1 MFQYSKTWKN
11 FTKIYIINMTYIY
24 WFTKYAWSDKI
35 WKIPWK
41 LKAWDLFLFWEDY
54 YLSLGDEI
62 SFFEQYV
69 YEIREPESKFQLIE
83 KNLISKETIQ
93 FINYIVYER
102 YCPYYNAMKYF
113 LPQEINKL
121 IERKIWKK
129 KIKFKDDISFWV
141 EWNKKKN
148 LVNHPKIDSSLLT
161 PLKMRL
167 ASLEP
172 STALRSEWQLI
183 TNWQTLIIFPD
194 LRTLINSTDDEFRKQ
209 PWVDTLLS
217 TNTQNQKDKSR
228 RNIKQWNTK
237 VIFATHSEIFQ
248 NYNNLNKIIIFY
260 PHKRYYA
267 NQQDPR
273 YKTLAV
279 VQKMSE
285 IYGCELQI
293 VEN

>member
-1 MFQYSKTWKN
+1 
-11 FTKIYIINMTYIY
+11 MTYLY

-35 WKIPWK
+35 WKISWK
-41 LKAWDLFLFWEDY
+41 LKAWDLFLFWDEY
-54 YLSLGDEI
+54 YLSLWDEI

-69 YEIREPESKFQLIE
+69 YEIREPEEKFKLIE
-83 KNLISKETIQ
+83 KNLISKETIK
-93 FINYIVYER
+93 FINYMTYER
-102 YCPYYNAMKYF
+102 YCPYYNVMKYF
-113 LPQEINKL
+113 LPQEIDKL
-121 IERKIWKK
+121 VERKVWKR
-129 KIKFKDDISFWV
+129 
-141 EWNKKKN
+141 KN
-148 LVNHPKIDSSLLT
+148 TSAVNGASWIILKDSSLLYT
-161 PLKMRL
+161 
-167 ASLEP
+167 LEW
-172 STALRSEWQLI
+172 E
-183 TNWQTLIIFPD
+183 NDWQTLIVFPD
-194 LRTLINSTDDEFRKQ
+194 LRTLINMTDDDFRKQ

-228 RNIKQWNTK
+228 RNIKLWNTK

-248 NYNNLNKIIIFY
+248 NYNNLKKIIIVY

-285 IYGCELQI
+285 IYKCELEI

>member
-1 MFQYSKTWKN
+1 
-11 FTKIYIINMTYIY
+11 MTYLY

-35 WKIPWK
+35 RKISWK

-54 YLSLGDEI
+54 YLSLWDEI

-69 YEIREPESKFQLIE
+69 YEIREPEDKFKLIE

-93 FINYIVYER
+93 FINYMVYER
-102 YCPYYNAMKYF
+102 YCPYYNVMKYF
-113 LPQEINKL
+113 LPQEIDKL
-121 IERKIWKK
+121 IDRKVWKK
-129 KIKFKDDISFWV
+129 KVVSNGNVSFWV
-141 EWNKKKN
+141 EWIKLSSFLKEGDHEVVESRFSGASVLRTSPFKKGDT
-148 LVNHPKIDSSLLT
+148 LGQDL
-161 PLKMRL
+161 
-167 ASLEP
+167 
-172 STALRSEWQLI
+172 
-183 TNWQTLIIFPD
+183 NWQTLIIFPD
-194 LRTLINSTDDEFRKQ
+194 LRTLINMTDDEFRKQ

-228 RNIKQWNTK
+228 RNIKLWNTK

-248 NYNNLNKIIIFY
+248 NYNDLKKIIIFY

-285 IYGCELQI
+285 IYNCKLEI
-293 VEN
+293 IENWK